1 MSISSV
7 KTGAIGDSLLAG
19 NTAFNPSSFESIAT
33 ATGTGSS
40 GTITFS
46 SIPSTYVS
54 LQIRLIAN
62 DGGNNNI
69 GIRFNGDSAT
79 NYANHFLVGDGSTA
93 SASANTSVNRALYV
107 GQAISVSNTFGV
119 SIIDIH
125 DYQSSTKNKTVR
137 SFHGWDT
144 NNGGDGGAVRLT
156 SGLWLNT
163 AAVTSVSLVD
173 LGGSFSTSSV
183 FSLYGIKGA

>member
-1 MSISSV
+1 MLNLLGVIAAS
-7 KTGAIGDSLLAG
+7 GAGGGGAY
-19 NTAFNPSSFESIAT
+19 ESIAT

-46 SIPSTYVS
+46 SIPSTYAS

-79 NYANHFLVGDGSTA
+79 NYANHMLIGDGATA

-107 GQAISVSNTFGV
+107 GQAISTASTFGV

-125 DYQSSTKNKTVR
+125 DYAVATKNKTVR

-163 AAVTSVSLVD
+163 AAVTSISLVD
-173 LGGSFSTSSV
+173 LAGSFSTSSV